1 MDTPTQF
8 DAVVKSADRLREGMS
23 EYQPGV
29 CNIGRDERRKRRT
42 VGVAATL
49 AAAGG
54 TVFLL
59 ATGRPETTLLWTFPL
74 WFGAS
79 VGFVQDRMGFCV
91 GFGALAR
98 YDLSGSGGDAG
109 TVGDAE
115 AVRRDRRRALE
126 VLAYAGLA
134 ALATTA
140 VVYGVGL
147 VV

>member
-1 MDTPTQF
+1 
-8 DAVVKSADRLREGMS
+8 MS

-42 VGVAATL
+42 VGVLGAA
-49 AAAGG
+49 AAAGV
-54 TVFLL
+54 TLFVF
-59 ATGRPETTLLWTFPL
+59 ATGRPATTLLWTFPL
-74 WFGAS
+74 WFGGF
-79 VGFVQDRMGFCV
+79 VGLVQDRLGFCV

-109 TVGDAE
+109 SVSDAE
-115 AVRRDRRRALE
+115 AVRRDRRRAVE

-147 VV
+147 AV